1 MICRRSFLIFSLME
15 KERFKTVW
23 ISDPHLGSKMTR
35 TPALLDFLYSVETE
49 NLFLVGD
56 IIDVWALRSS
66 WHWEQRHTN
75 VVRKF
80 LSFAKDGTRVVFIP
94 GNHDE
99 TFRDYVDL
107 KFGGIEIKKEFAY
120 EAADGRRLLILH
132 GDEFDAVIK
141 SAKWVAIF
149 GARIYELLLVVNRV
163 LNGVRRL
170 FGLGYWSLAGY
181 LKRKTKD
188 VVKIISNYELALAN
202 AAKVKGFDG
211 VVCGHVH
218 HAEIREIDGTTYY
231 NCGDWV
237 ESCTALVEGLDGEFR
252 LLDWSKRPVNQER

>member
-1 MICRRSFLIFSLME
+1 MA

-23 ISDPHLGSKMTR
+23 ISDTHLGSKMTR
-35 TPALLDFLYSVETE
+35 TQDLLDFLYSVETE
-49 NLFLVGD
+49 NLLLVGD
-56 IIDVWALRSS
+56 IIDVWALRSN
-66 WHWEQRHTN
+66 WHWKQRHTN
-75 VVRKF
+75 VIRKF
-80 LSFAKDGTRVVFIP
+80 LSFAKDGTRVVFVP

-99 TFRDYVDL
+99 AFRDFVGL
-107 KFGGIEIKKEFAY
+107 EFGEIEIEREYVY
-120 EAADGRRLLILH
+120 ETADGRRLLILH

-188 VVKIISNYELALAN
+188 VVKIISNYEMALAN
-202 AAKVKGFDG
+202 AAKVKGYDG

-218 HAEIREIDGTTYY
+218 HAEIREIDGTIYY

-237 ESCTALVEGLDGEFR
+237 ESCTALVERSDGTMEI
-252 LLDWSKRPVNQER
+252 LDWTERAAEPEKGPGEPA